1 MRSASR
7 VKRRRSPASPSRA
20 ERKAARTFR
29 DCREEFQAGP
39 NFYLYV
45 SSKSRLTY
53 RCSIFLGGVCMK
65 TVVEL
70 IKALTDLVFVIV
82 LGLVVWGLLFR

>member
-7 VKRRRSPASPSRA
+7 AKRRRFPASPSYA
-20 ERKAARTFR
+20 ERKARLTFGNGCEQLKARPDFH
-29 DCREEFQAGP
+29 
-39 NFYLYV
+39 LHV
-45 SSKSRLTY
+45 SSRSGLT
-53 RCSIFLGGVCMK
+53 CSIFLGGGCMK

-70 IKALTDLVFVIV
+70 IKAVTGLVFVIV